1 MSKSRKFS
9 PLYLTRHKNVCEKS
23 IRKVCSAKTGL
34 YTIDFYD
41 LVKGSVAAPP
51 SGGSGLK
58 PEVLFFKGEEYFSAV
73 AAPPSGGSGLK
84 PSKRPVIR
92 PAIKLQLLPQGG
104 VD

>member
-1 MSKSRKFS
+1 LSKSRKFS
-9 PLYLTRHKNVCEKS
+9 PLSLTRQRSVCEKS

-58 PEVLFFKGEEYFSAV
+58 LTKTFSSSSSV
-73 AAPPSGGSGLK
+73 
-84 PSKRPVIR
+84 R
-92 PAIKLQLLPQGG
+92 LQLLPQGG